1 MRGNSIVI
9 LGIFC
14 FLLWSTSCRKDFE
27 YAQSTGNL
35 EFSKDTVFL
44 DTVFTNIGSSTYS
57 LKVYN
62 RSKEDIE
69 IPSIRLGEGNGSQY
83 RLNVDGVSGTDF
95 TNIPLFAKDSLYVFI
110 ETTFDIAPTNA
121 TEFLYVDALLFDT
134 GANQQEVPLVTLV
147 KDAIFLYPSILSN
160 GSKESLPFGVD
171 EEGNEIRIEGFV
183 LEDDELIFTNEKPY
197 VVYGYAAVAD
207 GKSLLINAGARVHFH
222 ENSGIL
228 VGSGGSI
235 KINGTLSS
243 DPLLLEN
250 EVILEGDRLEPEFS
264 EVPGQWG
271 TVWLT
276 PGSIENELSYLTI
289 KNATVGLLVEGNPT
303 ATIPTLSIKNSQSY
317 NSATINLWGR
327 NTSIE
332 AENLVLGNSGI
343 SSLYCNLGGSYTF
356 LHSTFAN
363 YWSNGFRTGPA
374 VLIDNFETDGF
385 QITASQDLFKADFI
399 NSIIDGN
406 TAIELQL
413 NTNETTVFN
422 YYFSHVL
429 IKFRD
434 NEGLFGN
441 NPIYDFLDTSLYE
454 SILFNADADFVNTSN
469 NDFRIGPNSEII
481 GLGDLNTAL
490 FVPLDLLG
498 RDRTTNPALGAY
510 QEDP

>member
-1 MRGNSIVI
+1 MHRNSLIV
-9 LGIFC
+9 LGIC
-14 FLLWSTSCRKDFE
+14 CILLWSTSCRKDFE
-27 YAQSTGNL
+27 YAQSSGNL

-62 RSKEDIE
+62 RSKEDIQ
-69 IPSIRLGEGNGSQY
+69 IPSIRLGEGNSSQY
-83 RLNVDGVSGTDF
+83 RLNVDGVAGTDF
-95 TNIPLFAKDSLYVFI
+95 TNIPLFAKDSLYIFI

-121 TEFLYVDALLFDT
+121 TEFLYVDALLFDSGT
-134 GANQQEVPLVTLV
+134 NEQKVPLVTLV
-147 KDAIFLYPSILSN
+147 KDAVFLYPAVLSD

-183 LEDDELIFTNEKPY
+183 LEDDELVFTNEKPY

-207 GKSLLINAGARVHFH
+207 GKTALINAGARIHFH
-222 ENSGIL
+222 ENSGLL

-235 KINGTLSS
+235 KINGALSS

-250 EVILEGDRLEPEFS
+250 EVIFEGDRLEPEFS

-271 TVWLT
+271 TVWLSE
-276 PGSIENELSYLTI
+276 GSVENELSYLTI
-289 KNATVGLLVEGNPT
+289 KNATVGLFVEGNPNSS
-303 ATIPTLSIKNSQSY
+303 IPTLSIKNSQCY
-317 NSATINLWGR
+317 NSATINLWAR

-363 YWSNGFRTGPA
+363 YWSNGFRTGPTL
-374 VLIDNFETDGF
+374 LIDNFVTDGF
-385 QITASQDLFKADFI
+385 QVTASEDLLKADFI
-399 NSIIDGN
+399 NCIIDGN
-406 TAIELQL
+406 TGIELQL
-413 NTNETTVFN
+413 NANEGAAFN
-422 YYFSHVL
+422 YYFSHSL
-429 IKFRD
+429 LKFRD
-434 NEGLFGN
+434 TDGLFSN
-441 NPIYDFLDTSLYE
+441 DPFYDFENTILYNA
-454 SILFNADADFVNTSN
+454 ILLNAAADFGNTSQ
-469 NDFRIGPNSEII
+469 NDFSIGPNSEII

-490 FVPLDLLG
+490 MVPLDLLG
-498 RDRTTNPALGAY
+498 RDRTMNPSFGAY